1 MPLTD
6 RAVAGVVVAGVRAD
20 DVPGVAVV
28 RDDRFGAGE
37 DTALVNDSKK
47 LDMFLIVWVGY

>member
-20 DVPGVAVV
+20 DVPPGVAVV
-28 RDDRFGAGE
+28 RVDRFGLGE

-47 LDMFLIVWVGY
+47 LDMVFLC